1 MVGKGISEAVGVSGV
16 EWAMRNLRWLF
27 FLCVLGIGAN
37 GDSQQQEPLAPN
49 SHAVESAPA
58 KAEQLFKLANEARTA
73 AGVGALTW
81 DPALAEAALR
91 HGMRMAIEGPI
102 AHRYDGEPDLTS
114 RAGAAGAHFSYV
126 EENIAV
132 GSIPETIQGGWMDSP
147 EHRANLLNPEVDHVG
162 IAVVASGGLIFAVAD
177 YTRAVTVLTQTQVEA
192 AFAKLLRARQ
202 IMVMEDTNEARS
214 YCASNGRYQGGDPPS
229 FLFRWQNPDVTQL
242 PAPLAEQ
249 LMSGRYHKAAVGSCP
264 AQDVNGAFTI
274 YRVAVL
280 LY

>member
-1 MVGKGISEAVGVSGV
+1 MSGRGISDPVRVSGV
-16 EWAMRNLRWLF
+16 EWDLRNLRWSL
-27 FLCVLGIGAN
+27 FLCVLGIGAHAVA
-37 GDSQQQEPLAPN
+37 QQPEALTPPP
-49 SHAVESAPA
+49 HAVESEPA
-58 KAEQLFKLANEARTA
+58 KAEQLFKMANEARTA

-132 GSIPETIQGGWMDSP
+132 GSNPETIQGGWMDSP

-177 YTRAVTVLTQTQVEA
+177 YTRAVTVLTQTQVET

-202 IMVMEDTNEARS
+202 IMVMGDTNEARS
-214 YCASNGRYQGGDPPS
+214 YCASTGRYQGGDPPS

-242 PAPLAEQ
+242 PGPLVEQ
-249 LMSGRYHKAAVGSCP
+249 MASGRYHKAAVGSCP
-264 AQDVNGAFTI
+264 AQDVKGAFTI